1 MQQIIS
7 LEYIEKRIFI
17 LRGSKVM
24 LSPHLADLYGVET
37 RTLNQAVK
45 RNGNRFPYDFMF
57 QLNLEEAL
65 GLVSQNVIPHKKYL
79 GGTLPYAFT
88 EQGVAMLSTV
98 LHSERAIQMN
108 IAIMRAF
115 VKLREFLLTHKE
127 LAKKIAEL
135 EQKIGKNETDI
146 RSIVEAIRQLM
157 IPPQKP
163 KREIGFHVKEP
174 TAKYGKTKK

>member
-1 MQQIIS
+1 
-7 LEYIEKRIFI
+7 
-17 LRGSKVM
+17 
-24 LSPHLADLYGVET
+24 
-37 RTLNQAVK
+37 
-45 RNGNRFPYDFMF
+45 
-57 QLNLEEAL
+57 
-65 GLVSQNVIPHKKYL
+65 
-79 GGTLPYAFT
+79 
-88 EQGVAMLSTV
+88 MLSTV

-127 LAKKIAEL
+127 LAQKIAEL

-163 KREIGFHVKEP
+163 KREIGFHIKEP
-174 TAKYGKTKK
+174 MAHYEKTKK

>member
-1 MQQIIS
+1 M
-7 LEYIEKRIFI
+7 
-17 LRGSKVM
+17 
-24 LSPHLADLYGVET
+24 
-37 RTLNQAVK
+37 LNQAVK
-45 RNGNRFPYDFMF
+45 RNVNRFPYDFMF

-127 LAKKIAEL
+127 LAQKIAEL
-135 EQKIGKNETDI
+135 EQKIGKNEEVISLQISKST
-146 RSIVEAIRQLM
+146 RNSQLVTGSLGETTS
-157 IPPQKP
+157 PLRLFTLHCSLFTAFTPLASPLKNSYTLF
-163 KREIGFHVKEP
+163 RRNEHGP
-174 TAKYGKTKK
+174 TGTFR